1 MDIKSSE
8 ERSKNMARIKSS
20 KTKPELYIR
29 SMLHRSGFRFRVNFS
44 QLPGK
49 PDIYFT
55 RKKVAVFIHGC
66 FWHRHSD
73 CKFAYIPKSNI
84 EFWIRKFD
92 QNLHHDQQVYQTLK
106 DRGVRVI
113 VIWEC
118 TVRKM
123 IRDKQTAENVMIRLA
138 EMINQNDF
146 EFLEIFAED

>member
-20 KTKPELYIR
+20 RTKPELYIR
-29 SMLHRSGFRFRVNFS
+29 SMLHRSGFRFRVNYS

-49 PDIYFT
+49 PDTYFT

-123 IRDKQTAENVMIRLA
+123 IRDRQTAEHIITRLV

-146 EFLEIFAED
+146 EYLEILAED